1 MEHRDREG
9 NIIIYHYAQVKKW
22 WGWKILTEHD
32 SWGSIP
38 VIFYGEKGKHHA
50 EEYLKTYEQYPKISF
65 KETECCN
72 GDCNQGRTCPKRL

>member
-1 MEHRDREG
+1 MKKRVKTMEHRDREG

-38 VIFYGEKGKHHA
+38 VIF
-50 EEYLKTYEQYPKISF
+50 
-65 KETECCN
+65 
-72 GDCNQGRTCPKRL
+72 